1 MFTFPPCP
9 CFILVNGVGSNDE
22 QSFASV
28 GGANI
33 GSSDNRPRRVI
44 PERGKVA
51 GHDVETSADMG
62 RNVFK
67 YQVLG
72 SHDGDGVRDPWPDVS
87 RVIRPPSFTGVAERL
102 ARVSSRQ
109 DVHGLHSRPVDG
121 RQVPD
126 VRGAR
131 MVVLHY
137 LDWAGLDVRPP
148 RERAAENR
156 LGGYIEAAVSG
167 TQRTDTQSPSSLLG
181 YRRVGVSPNSN
192 RARWAS
198 RAASRYQSGAGV
210 SFLNPRSK
218 S

>member
-1 MFTFPPCP
+1 
-9 CFILVNGVGSNDE
+9 
-22 QSFASV
+22 SF
-28 GGANI
+28 
-33 GSSDNRPRRVI
+33 SS
-44 PERGKVA
+44 
-51 GHDVETSADMG
+51 TS
-62 RNVFK
+62 F
-67 YQVLG
+67 
-72 SHDGDGVRDPWPDVS
+72 S
-87 RVIRPPSFTGVAERL
+87 RSRL
-102 ARVSSRQ
+102 SRVSSRH

-131 MVVLHY
+131 MVVLHN

-198 RAASRYQSGAGV
+198 RAASRYQSGAGE
-210 SFLNPRSK
+210 SFLNTDRK
-218 S
+218 SGASWNTTGSE